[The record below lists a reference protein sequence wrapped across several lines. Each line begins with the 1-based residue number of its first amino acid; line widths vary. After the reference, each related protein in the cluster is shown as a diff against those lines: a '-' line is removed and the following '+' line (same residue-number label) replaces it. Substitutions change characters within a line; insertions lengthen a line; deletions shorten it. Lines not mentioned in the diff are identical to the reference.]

1 MSQMLEE
8 RLRTLDIRTPSE
20 VISRALTVAT
30 KPSKHQPAH
39 GSRRSRSNRYAKR
52 LAYAAAGVAAVL
64 ITNIAVAYFVP
75 AYGQAFANAPVV
87 GQYFHGEH
95 SGVPHGEH
103 TGVPPDHSRIH
114 GAP

>member
-20 VISRALTVAT
+20 VVSRALTAAT
-30 KPSKHQPAH
+30 RPPKHQPVH
-39 GSRRSRSNRYAKR
+39 GRRRRRSNRYAKR
-52 LAYAAAGVAAVL
+52 LAYAAAAVVAVL
-64 ITNIAVAYFVP
+64 IANIAVAYFVP
-75 AYGQAFANAPVV
+75 ANGQAFANAPVI

-95 SGVPHGEH
+95 TGVPHGEH
-103 TGVPPDHSRIH
+103 TGVPHDHSKIH